1 MRRVGIPRSGP
12 QFGRST
18 WARRR
23 RTSLRCAP
31 WPLAEPLATAPVPQ
45 ARFAVAGRHVPALLA
60 ALHEVGERAPSPT
73 WGAPT
78 WAATGGSPWRVSPT
92 ADSGLRLTGPAPAV
106 QVIEGAAD
114 DLPVRS
120 IEIDYRDLW
129 SLRVS
134 CGDRP

>member
-23 RTSLRCAP
+23 RTSLRCSP

-45 ARFAVAGRHVPALLA
+45 ARFAVAGGHVPALRA

-73 WGAPT
+73 GGHRPG
-78 WAATGGSPWRVSPT
+78 ATGGNPWRVSPT
-92 ADSGLRLTGPAPAV
+92 ADSGLRLTGPAR
-106 QVIEGAAD
+106 
-114 DLPVRS
+114 L
-120 IEIDYRDLW
+120 YR
-129 SLRVS
+129 
-134 CGDRP
+134 